1 MTQYMKPTVLPA
13 WAESAGG
20 ADVLQPSN
28 AEIQAGWPLSN
39 VPPSRKRFN
48 WVLKYLAQGVR
59 YLLQRGIPEWDSAED
74 YRVNDRVQGSNG
86 KTYRCIQAGINQ
98 NPTTQTAY
106 WALWGSDGRD
116 DQLQLTTAFT
126 TAGTAPNFTLTPV
139 PAPTA
144 LAANLRFR
152 VKFHAAGAGSDVIN
166 IAGLG
171 NKSLKQYD
179 STGAKVA
186 AVIAASQLADVEYDG
201 VDMVILDSLPP
212 VSSQGNF
219 AGLNSYNASAT
230 LPTSDIGK
238 LVAFYGSTAAQTLTL
253 PAVAGVAVGKNYII
267 VNQAS
272 VAVTVK
278 GNAAE
283 NISRNVTGVG
293 QTLSNTVVLNPGDSL
308 VISSNGGSQWN
319 AKGQSAP
326 DMFPNS
332 LSASGYQK
340 LPNGMIIQWGQVTT
354 TTGGASVAVT
364 FPVAFPSAVLSI
376 VMTNITNNG
385 ATAKADSPTASG
397 FNAQSL
403 QTATLVWYWLAIG
416 K

>member
-1 MTQYMKPTVLPA
+1 MTQYTKPTVLPA

-86 KTYRCIQAGINQ
+86 KTYRCIQAGVNQ
-98 NPTTQTAY
+98 DPTTQTAY

-144 LAANLRFR
+144 LTANLRFR

-171 NKSLKQYD
+171 NKSVKQYD

-186 AVIAASQLADVEYDG
+186 ASIVASQLADIEYDG
-201 VDMVILDSLPP
+201 TDLVILDPLPP
-212 VSSQGNF
+212 AASVGNF
-219 AGLNSYNASAT
+219 AGLNSTNVTGTISTAD
-230 LPTSDIGK
+230 LGK
-238 LVAFYGSTAAQTLTL
+238 LFAFYGSTAGQILTL
-253 PAVAGVAVGKNYII
+253 PAVASVAVGKNMCI
-267 VNQAS
+267 VNQAT

-278 GNAAE
+278 GNASE
-283 NISRNVTGVG
+283 NISSNLAGSG
-293 QTLSNTVVLNPGDSL
+293 QAIANTIVLNPGDSITL
-308 VISSNGGSQWN
+308 SSNGSSQWN
-319 AKGQSAP
+319 AYGYTSVGQ
-326 DMFPNS
+326 FPKS
-332 LSASGYQK
+332 LGASNGYMK
-340 LPNGMIIQWGQVTT
+340 LPGGLIMQWGVADGGESATGTT
-354 TTGGASVAVT
+354 SYAI
-364 FPVAFPSAVLSI
+364 AFPSVSYGVVLGNGNGNNS
-376 VMTNITNNG
+376 TPLITGQGLTSFSWNRNG
-385 ATAKADSPTASG
+385 VNRSQMFYVCFG
-397 FNAQSL
+397 
-403 QTATLVWYWLAIG
+403 Y
-416 K
+416 